1 MEMGRYE
8 TSRELLRSG
17 VTSGYDITTE
27 AAVCKMMHLLAREKD
42 ANEIKKKFKFGS
54 KRRNNRKS
62 YWILTFFLYLAPSFG
77 V

>member
-1 MEMGRYE
+1 MGRYE

-42 ANEIKKKFKFGS
+42 ANEIKK
-54 KRRNNRKS
+54 
-62 YWILTFFLYLAPSFG
+62 

>member
-1 MEMGRYE
+1 MGRYE

-42 ANEIKKKFKFGS
+42 ANEIKKSLNSALKGEITVNHIGF
-54 KRRNNRKS
+54 
-62 YWILTFFLYLAPSFG
+62 
-77 V
+77 